1 MSTFLVKIKKCS
13 HEILSEKLF
22 LIKRAY
28 FYCYKCGKLI
38 LVKNLKMYES
48 ITEEKYEY
56 NPIRIINQML
66 SNREKINNNKKGFI
80 SDIYINNRDIFI
92 KYIKQYCLKLNY
104 NKNIFYACL
113 HLIDNYLIHALKK
126 EISER
131 NIALITL
138 GFFLVTLKFN
148 ENDIFEPKL
157 NKFYKISEDIVFSKN
172 EIIKSEIKALKI
184 MDYNMIN
191 YSVIDWLKTLN
202 KVGYIFDNKFNK
214 IKFEQIKDKQILL
227 LRRIIHSNILYRYD
241 SFQIALSIIHISMDN
256 IFYTHKKNKDL
267 YFFFLSI
274 FSKKFSD
281 YKSCYIDIKTFIFN
295 DYNQGKKEDQKNS
308 LSLNLKEKNE
318 RNSIKLKY
326 LLNSMSASNKS
337 KLKDNESNKVIF
349 SLKKNLSNED
359 HKKFS
364 IIDNFLLKL
373 KKTDK
378 KLLLSN
384 NKSNKDLLFSFSSM
398 SDKHFTIDCVK
409 NNNDSNNNNN
419 SNMSGFM
426 NNRVKS
432 GYINYNSQNKMQKKK
447 NNNFR
452 LNNDV
457 ILLLKKSSTSLSSN
471 IYESKENVD
480 RDKNNINLSGKNSEI
495 NINNNILEKI
505 GIKLKKEQE
514 KGINFNNFMNNKG
527 SSNFIS
533 NKNKL
538 KNFILKKD
546 GFINLKKG
554 QKISISKDKN
564 DNLMK
569 KNKTLDIM
577 KLNKTNNIFPKFNN

>member
-66 SNREKINNNKKGFI
+66 SNQEKINNNKKGFI
-80 SDIYINNRDIFI
+80 SDIYINNRDVFI

-202 KVGYIFDNKFNK
+202 KVGYVFDNKFNK

-256 IFYTHKKNKDL
+256 IFYTHKKSKDL

-295 DYNQGKKEDQKNS
+295 DYNQGKNEDQKNS

-419 SNMSGFM
+419 SNMSGFLD
-426 NNRVKS
+426 NRVKS

-457 ILLLKKSSTSLSSN
+457 ILLLKKSNTSLSSN
-471 IYESKENVD
+471 FYESKENVD

-564 DNLMK
+564 DNFMK

>member
-113 HLIDNYLIHALKK
+113 HLIDNYLILALKK

-227 LRRIIHSNILYRYD
+227 LRRIIYSNILYRYD
-241 SFQIALSIIHISMDN
+241 SFQIALSIIYISMDN
-256 IFYTHKKNKDL
+256 IFYTHKKSKDL

-281 YKSCYIDIKTFIFN
+281 YKSCYIDIKTFLFN

-308 LSLNLKEKNE
+308 LSLNLKEKND

-426 NNRVKS
+426 NNRIKS

-457 ILLLKKSSTSLSSN
+457 ILLLKKSNTSLSSN

-480 RDKNNINLSGKNSEI
+480 REKNNINLSGKNSEI
-495 NINNNILEKI
+495 NINNNNILEKI
-505 GIKLKKEQE
+505 GIKMNKGKE
-514 KGINFNNFMNNKG
+514 INFNNFMNNKG
-527 SSNFIS
+527 NSNFIS
-533 NKNKL
+533 NKNKI

-554 QKISISKDKN
+554 QKFSISKDKN
-564 DNLMK
+564 DTFMN

-577 KLNKTNNIFPKFNN
+577 KLNKTNNIFPKFIN